1 MISKGCTAKNT
12 FTVPFERDDVEV
24 LYITYQQKDETVLEK
39 TLEDCTFGDGEIY
52 INISQEDSLKFE
64 SSIVV
69 RIQIRARLKNNTTIK
84 SNIVTTDVDR
94 VLKDG
99 VI

>member
-12 FTVPFERDDVEV
+12 FTVPFEQDDVEV
-24 LYITYQQKDETVLEK
+24 LYITYQQKDKTVLEK